1 MQTSTSAG
9 PIDLTQFAEAIN
21 VALAE
26 AVPCLIATCD
36 DEGHPDIALKGSMMV
51 FDRDHLAFWERS
63 HGTTI
68 ENLQRNPYVAVLYRN
83 RERKVSFWRF
93 YGAAEVLPTGDVR
106 EQVRAKTVQAELDK
120 DPDNRGIAVVIRI
133 DRVLEPGR
141 VLQQR

>member
-1 MQTSTSAG
+1 MQAATTPG
-9 PIDLTQFAEAIN
+9 LVDLTQFAEAID

-26 AVPCLIATCD
+26 NTPCLCATCD
-36 DEGHPDIALKGSMMV
+36 EHGHPDVALKGSFMV

-68 ENLQRNPYVAVLYRN
+68 ENLRRNPWVAVLYRN

-93 YGAAEVLPTGDVR
+93 YGEAQVLPTGEVR
-106 EQVRAKTVQAELDK
+106 DQIRARTVERELAK
-120 DPDNRGIAVVIRI
+120 DPDNVGIAVLIRV
-133 DRVLEPGR
+133 DRVVEPER